1 MLFGG
6 QLASI
11 LVCEK
16 CKKVSVTYE
25 DFNDLSLSIKPE
37 DYVKGRKRDRIK
49 KIARK
54 LRIRPPAANAVAD
67 GMPSS
72 GGVGAGAGA
81 EVGTVAEASGAP
93 VRGRGRGRDSRE
105 EEALAG
111 ALVSG

>member
-37 DYVKGRKRDRIK
+37 DYAKDRKRDRFK

-54 LRIRPPAANAVAD
+54 LRIRPPTSSAAHEAGNGSASARSRKPSDKLWTTEADVANVRRVSVLKAAELTLID
-67 GMPSS
+67 CGS
-72 GGVGAGAGA
+72 GKA
-81 EVGTVAEASGAP
+81 
-93 VRGRGRGRDSRE
+93 
-105 EEALAG
+105 
-111 ALVSG
+111 